1 MEQTGRV
8 GDLVVGGCGLAR
20 LLRRRRGWLP
30 FCVGIASPPAARAA
44 GGGLDSPALDACCS
58 GQKSPPQVSTLNS
71 EWKKKSRLAG
81 VRPVLISG
89 KNHETRFI

>member
-1 MEQTGRV
+1 MASRV
-8 GDLVVGGCGLAR
+8 GDLVVVVGERAFCRVGVAGCRFVLVVLASGGE
-20 LLRRRRGWLP
+20 
-30 FCVGIASPPAARAA
+30 
-44 GGGLDSPALDACCS
+44 GGGWWIRESAAFKACCS